1 MIPSHEAA
9 SRMPSPSV
17 AKVESLLAYLIAAV
31 LVFPSVIWIALDT
44 SAWGG
49 DQSQYGFATLELFQT
64 LTHAPLEWPARML
77 DVFTY
82 KPNALIWLGQAFLP
96 LAFLIPSVNT
106 ALLFTI
112 VAAQAATIVLV
123 YRSLR
128 TLSSDT
134 VALPATACLVVASA
148 PLFILFAHYYLVESL
163 QTMAVA
169 WFVLIMSR
177 APTWNR
183 SLLLAQL
190 IAATAVAL
198 ASKEIQPLFC
208 VWPGLIACIYWLR
221 SPRRPEVSRAR
232 KRLTIVSWVLAIP
245 MAALTAGWYFHNRAT
260 VYQHLQEG
268 TYGQGVKTLWGKE
281 DTYLNTLDYWVQTAR
296 EVNFLPGLAE
306 LSLLIAV
313 SAVVLYAARV
323 KRAPTHFSLCAGV
336 AALQIVTV
344 VMVFSLSPTRQS
356 RYLLPVLPYV
366 ALVIGWSLAQ
376 INRGWVTAL
385 GFAAFAIQFV
395 LLHGQGLNLL
405 PVVSPWVLPVQHLAD
420 TGRVLDSLVAR
431 TCPESSPRPI
441 WNIIA
446 IEPSIPEIRGDW
458 LAPDPANYVV
468 ARQRFRRG
476 GALPCH
482 YGYLGEGFFGSEV
495 SQAWDSMLARQTQY
509 VVVVDPARYSTPPQ
523 VFNQALSRE
532 NFPRVLRKLETSELF
547 TQEPPLVENTGI
559 LIFHRVEG
567 VLTLFDRINRGR
579 ALSDRGLHGQA
590 VADLQEATV
599 LGPSNIEAWANLAFA
614 YERAFRF
621 QEAISAGVRA
631 RQLSPRHHYVNLLLA
646 RVSFQLEEWRDVV
659 SYAREAASDAPSTAD
674 QANAWALAARGAFRS
689 GDAQGGC
696 TFLRRA
702 GLTTN
707 DDRAPEASSHTCDK

>member
-1 MIPSHEAA
+1 
-9 SRMPSPSV
+9 MPNPIV
-17 AKVESLLAYLIAAV
+17 AKVESMSPYLIAAV
-31 LVFPSVIWIALDT
+31 LVFPSVIWIVLDT

-49 DQSQYGFATLELFQT
+49 DQSQYAFATLELFHT

-77 DVFTY
+77 DVFAF

-96 LAFLIPSVNT
+96 LAFLSSVNT
-106 ALLFTI
+106 ALLFTT
-112 VAAQAATIVLV
+112 VAAQVATIVLV

-128 TLSSDT
+128 TLSSGT
-134 VALPATACLVVASA
+134 VLLPATACLFVASA
-148 PLFILFAHYYLVESL
+148 PLFIQFAHNYLVESL

-177 APTWNR
+177 APIWNR

-190 IAATAVAL
+190 IAATAIAL
-198 ASKEIQPLFC
+198 ASKATQPLFC
-208 VWPGLIACIYWLR
+208 VWPGLVACIYWLR
-221 SPRRPEVSRAR
+221 SPRRPEVSRAQ

-245 MAALTAGWYFHNRAT
+245 MAALTAAWYFHNLRA
-260 VYQHLQEG
+260 VYEHVQDG
-268 TYGQGVKTLWGKE
+268 AYGQGSKTLWGKE
-281 DTYLNTLDYWVQTAR
+281 DTYLNTLAYWVQTAR
-296 EVNFLPGLAE
+296 EINFLPGIAE

-313 SAVVLYAARV
+313 SALLLYAARV
-323 KRAPTHFSLCAGV
+323 KRAPTHFSLCSGV

-344 VMVFSLSPTRQS
+344 IMVFSLSDTRQP
-356 RYLLPVLPYV
+356 RFLLPALPYV

-376 INRGWVTAL
+376 ISRGWVTGL

-395 LLHGQGLNLL
+395 LVHGQGLNLL
-405 PVVSPWVLPVQHLAD
+405 PGVSPLVLPVQQLAD
-420 TGRVLDSLVAR
+420 TGRVLDSLVAH

-458 LAPDPANYVV
+458 LAPEPANYVV
-468 ARQRFRRG
+468 AKQRFRRG

-482 YGYLGEGFFGSEV
+482 YGYFGEGFFGSRV

-509 VVVVDPARYSTPPQ
+509 VVVVDPAKYSTPPQ

-532 NFPRVLRKLETSELF
+532 NFPRVLQKLETSELF
-547 TQEPPLVENTGI
+547 TQEPPLAEDAGI
-559 LIFHRVEG
+559 LIFRRLDG
-567 VLTLFDRINRGR
+567 VLTLFDHINRGR
-579 ALSDRGLHGQA
+579 ALSDQGLHEQA

-599 LGPSNIEAWANLAFA
+599 LGPSNVEAWANLALA
-614 YERAFRF
+614 YERAGRF

-631 RQLSPRHHYVNLLLA
+631 RQLSPRHYYVNLGLA

-689 GDAQGGC
+689 ANSQLGC
-696 TFLRRA
+696 EFLQRA

-707 DDRAPEASSHTCDK
+707 NEGCLKPAIMGK

>member
-1 MIPSHEAA
+1 MIRATRQP
-9 SRMPSPSV
+9 
-17 AKVESLLAYLIAAV
+17 AKCQAQALESLLPYLIAAV
-31 LVFPSVIWIALDT
+31 LVFPSVIWIALDK

-77 DVFTY
+77 DVFPY

-96 LAFLIPSVNT
+96 LAFLIPSVST
-106 ALLFTI
+106 ALLFTT
-112 VAAQAATIVLV
+112 VAAQAATIALV

-134 VALPATACLVVASA
+134 VVLPATACLVVASA
-148 PLFILFAHYYLVESL
+148 PLFIGFAHYYLVESL

-183 SLLLAQL
+183 PLLLAQL
-190 IAATAVAL
+190 IAATAFAL

-208 VWPGLIACIYWLR
+208 VWPGLIACIFWLR
-221 SPRRPEVSRAR
+221 SPRRPEVSRAH

-245 MAALTAGWYFHNRAT
+245 MAALTAAWYFHNRAA

-281 DTYLNTLDYWVQTAR
+281 DTYLNTLAYWLQTVR

-313 SAVVLYAARV
+313 SAVVLYVARMR
-323 KRAPTHFSLCAGV
+323 RAPTHFSLCAGV

-344 VMVFSLSPTRQS
+344 VMVFSLSPARQF
-356 RYLLPVLPYV
+356 RYLLPALPYV

-405 PVVSPWVLPVQHLAD
+405 PVVSPFVQPVQDLAD
-420 TGRVLDSLVAR
+420 TGRVLNSLVAR

-482 YGYLGEGFFGSEV
+482 YGYFGEGFFGSEV
-495 SQAWDSMLARQTQY
+495 SQAWDSMLARRTQY
-509 VVVVDPARYSTPPQ
+509 VVVVDPAKYSTPPQ

-532 NFPRVLRKLETSELF
+532 NLPRVLRKLETSELF

-559 LIFHRVEG
+559 LIFRRVEG
-567 VLTLFDRINRGR
+567 VGR
-579 ALSDRGLHGQA
+579 
-590 VADLQEATV
+590 
-599 LGPSNIEAWANLAFA
+599 PSWM
-614 YERAFRF
+614 
-621 QEAISAGVRA
+621 Q
-631 RQLSPRHHYVNLLLA
+631 
-646 RVSFQLEEWRDVV
+646 
-659 SYAREAASDAPSTAD
+659 
-674 QANAWALAARGAFRS
+674 
-689 GDAQGGC
+689 
-696 TFLRRA
+696 
-702 GLTTN
+702 
-707 DDRAPEASSHTCDK
+707 